1 MNDSFEIFEPFSD
14 YLRTMKVILNT
25 EDIAKAKE
33 KLQHYWLSK
42 LIQFKRSFL

>member
-1 MNDSFEIFEPFSD
+1 MKHSFEIFEPFSD
-14 YLRTMKVILNT
+14 FLQTIQVILNT

-42 LIQFKRSFL
+42 LIQFER